1 MMAYSF
7 VQKCYAILI
16 DVAAAV
22 LVRSSVIQVGH
33 CKDMW
38 TQRSWFGKGKIAE
51 EQNDIMEPERILQ
64 PLRNGV
70 IHEGFTQVK
79 I

>member
-16 DVAAAV
+16 DGAAAV

-33 CKDMW
+33 CKDMG

-51 EQNDIMEPERILQ
+51 EQNDIMEKR
-64 PLRNGV
+64 
-70 IHEGFTQVK
+70 GFCSHYRTV
-79 I
+79 

>member
-1 MMAYSF
+1 MWLQLY
-7 VQKCYAILI
+7 LL
-16 DVAAAV
+16 

-33 CKDMW
+33 CKDMG